1 MRFGSGMARVG
12 AGGSP
17 QVPEAATLVEAAI
30 EAATAARAALDGAS
44 PDLACVFV
52 AGPDASQIAAAGVA
66 ACDVLSAAAV
76 IGCSA
81 PGVIG
86 AGAGVEMQPSVSVWA
101 AVLPGVRVHTFALDT
116 VRTEENLTVLGLPQP
131 EADAAVGIVL
141 ADPRTFPIDG
151 FVAASQEFLPGLPLV
166 GGLATGPTGPTARPG
181 RTWLCRDG
189 EAFDSG
195 AVGAILCGDVPIWP
209 VVSQGCR
216 PIGPTMVVTKAEGN
230 ELLELAGQPAVEK
243 LQQILVELDA
253 EDRRLALSGLA
264 IGIAMN
270 EYAEEHERGDFLIRG
285 VAGLRPDRGSVVIG
299 DLVEV
304 GRTVRFQV
312 RDAAGAH
319 AELVD
324 LLGRHRAAAGRPDG
338 VLLFSCN
345 GRGSAMFDGPHHDAI
360 AVTDGLGTTAVGG
373 FFAGGEIGPVGGR
386 NHLHGFTASI
396 LAFGSAEDGAAE
408 S

>member
-1 MRFGSGMARVG
+1 MKFGSGVVRVG
-12 AGGSP
+12 NDAAASVP
-17 QVPEAATLVEAAI
+17 QADTLTEA
-30 EAATAARAALDGAS
+30 AARAAATARAALGDVE

-52 AGPDASQIAAAGVA
+52 TGAESADIEEAGAAAVA
-66 ACDVLSAAAV
+66 GLSAKAV

-86 AGAGVEMQPSVSVWA
+86 TGVGIEMQPSVSVWA
-101 AVLPGVRVHTFALDT
+101 GVLPGVRVQTFALD
-116 VRTEENLTVLGLPQP
+116 VLRTPDNLAVLGLPQP
-131 EADAAVGIVL
+131 DADAAVGIVF

-151 FVAASQEFLPGLPLV
+151 FVAASQDFLPGIPLV
-166 GGLATGPTGPTARPG
+166 GGLATGPIAAMLPG
-181 RTWLCRDG
+181 RTWLCQDG
-189 EAFDSG
+189 EVFESG
-195 AVGAILCGDVPIWP
+195 AVGALLSGDVGVRT

-216 PIGPTMVVTKAEGN
+216 PIGPSMIVTKAEGN
-230 ELLELAGQPAVEK
+230 ELIEIAGVPAVEK
-243 LQQILVELDA
+243 LQQILTELDP
-253 EDRRLALSGLA
+253 EDRRLALSGLS
-264 IGIAMN
+264 IGIAMD

-312 RDAAGAH
+312 RDAEGAH
-319 AELVD
+319 SDLVELLD
-324 LLGRHRAAAGRPDG
+324 KHKAQAGTPDG

-345 GRGSAMFDGPHHDAI
+345 GRGSAMFDGPDHDAHVV
-360 AVTDGLGTTAVGG
+360 ADALGTVAVGG

-396 LAFGSAEDGAAE
+396 LTFGNGG
-408 S
+408 